1 MKKVISIL
9 LALLFLLHFDTLA
22 KNPNP
27 YKGQVTVDFEDYEL
41 REGDMYVGADVNISR
56 LKLPGEEMMIF
67 TPALRSLDGRYEI
80 RFQPVIVTGSER
92 ALLIER
98 AQKFDEYEYPQ
109 YPREVLVLSRNNRP
123 GNVSFMLQTPYQR
136 WMRHSRLVIVEQ
148 TLGCLNGTM
157 SYADGRDR
165 KIYAG
170 NPFEFPPPHQPQ
182 FRVSYMTP
190 PVDSV
195 KIQAETYSARLN
207 FQVNRSEL
215 LRNFGDNA
223 RILDEADRII
233 DRIKGDTL
241 LTLRRVTVKGYASPE
256 GAEWNN
262 WKLSHDR
269 ARAFV
274 TYIHWKHNFYE
285 ADGIT
290 SFAGMGEDWDGLRK
304 AVETSYLPNK
314 EEILRIID
322 DVPSANRRK
331 SALKALAGGWT
342 YQVMLCELYPPLRRN
357 EYTLEYEIRG
367 FSAREAA
374 TLIRTRP
381 HLLNLNE
388 MFLAANLYDHGSPE
402 FREIL
407 DIAVRQFPD
416 SPVAQFNAGVVE
428 LENGAYTDA
437 VRRFSMLDMPEAW
450 NYLGVAYWHLGEYG
464 KAAEAFGK
472 ASEMGLEEGVY
483 NLEEY
488 RRWDADR
495 EDE

>member
-1 MKKVISIL
+1 MKKIISIL
-9 LALLFLLHFDTLA
+9 SALLLLLHFDASA

-27 YKGQVTVDFEDYEL
+27 YKGQVTVDFKGYEL
-41 REGDMYVGADVNISR
+41 SEGDMHVGADVNISR
-56 LKLPGEEMMIF
+56 LKLPGDEMMIF
-67 TPALRSLDGRYEI
+67 TPALRSLNGKHEI

-92 ALLIER
+92 ALLTAR
-98 AQKFDEYEYPQ
+98 AQKFDDYEYPQ
-109 YPREVLVLSRNNRP
+109 HPREVLVLNRSNRP
-123 GNVSFMLQTPYQR
+123 GNVSFTLQTPYQR

-157 SYADGRDR
+157 SYANGRDH

-195 KIQAETYSARLN
+195 KTQAETYSAQLN
-207 FQVNRSEL
+207 FPVNRSEL
-215 LRNFGDNA
+215 LRNFDKNA
-223 RILDEADRII
+223 QILDEADRII

-241 LTLRRVTVKGYASPE
+241 LTLRRIMVKGYASPE
-256 GAEWNN
+256 GTEWNN

-290 SFAGMGEDWDGLRK
+290 TFVGMGEDWDGLRK

-314 EEILRIID
+314 EEIIRIIENTP
-322 DVPSANRRK
+322 DVNRRK

-342 YQVMLCELYPPLRRN
+342 YQVMLRELYPPLRRN

-381 HLLNLNE
+381 HLLSLNE
-388 MFLAANLYDHGSPE
+388 MFMVASLYDHGSPE
-402 FREIL
+402 FREVF

-416 SPVAQFNAGVVE
+416 SPIAQFNVGVVE

-437 VRRFSMLDMPEAW
+437 VRRFVKLDTPEAW
-450 NYLGVAYWHLGEYG
+450 NDLGVAYWHLGEYE
-464 KAAEAFGK
+464 KSAEAFEK
-472 ASEMGLEEGVY
+472 ASETGLEDATY
-483 NLEEY
+483 NLEQFQ
-488 RRWDADR
+488 RWDAER
-495 EDE
+495 DEE